1 MTMSQIPKHRCQSA
15 NWSSA
20 TQSTRRLVTNSELN
34 SEFHSADSIYVD
46 FLGTDEEADDNNN
59 NYNNDGGSSAFW
71 RREEESFRRRKI
83 ARVSANGSFGAF
95 ESGSGS
101 GSFIT
106 LGRRRGTPSTS
117 TTTTSLQRD
126 FDGEG
131 YNEDVDSIADLIDS
145 MHRDFLLTS
154 TTTTMTTTRKTTEPD
169 MRGSTTIKKYDREFS
184 RELSQTSTRSG
195 GAQSGKWDTSVD
207 QIIPDIFARIY
218 GCKGVPQ

>member
-1 MTMSQIPKHRCQSA
+1 MGKNPFEDGRSPESA
-15 NWSSA
+15 QMEASA
-20 TQSTRRLVTNSELN
+20 PSKAEAEAEALSP
-34 SEFHSADSIYVD
+34 SA
-46 FLGTDEEADDNNN
+46 
-59 NYNNDGGSSAFW
+59 
-71 RREEESFRRRKI
+71 EEEELRR
-83 ARVSANGSFGAF
+83 
-95 ESGSGS
+95 
-101 GSFIT
+101 
-106 LGRRRGTPSTS
+106 
-117 TTTTSLQRD
+117 RD

-154 TTTTMTTTRKTTEPD
+154 TTTTMTTMTRKTTEPD

>member
-1 MTMSQIPKHRCQSA
+1 MTMSQVPKHRCQSA

-20 TQSTRRLVTNSELN
+20 TQSTRRLLTNSELN

-46 FLGTDEEADDNNN
+46 FLGTDEEADDN

-101 GSFIT
+101 FIT

-126 FDGEG
+126 FDG
-131 YNEDVDSIADLIDS
+131 
-145 MHRDFLLTS
+145 
-154 TTTTMTTTRKTTEPD
+154 
-169 MRGSTTIKKYDREFS
+169 
-184 RELSQTSTRSG
+184 
-195 GAQSGKWDTSVD
+195 
-207 QIIPDIFARIY
+207 
-218 GCKGVPQ
+218 